1 MGNDCEVIQL
11 QGCMSKNQ
19 KVLQLS
25 LIFPAICQLLVFF
38 VLVFTANCWQNNE
51 MMVRGKMAEDKL
63 GCSIYC
69 NESTSEASVQWP
81 VDQ

>member
-1 MGNDCEVIQL
+1 
-11 QGCMSKNQ
+11 MSD
-19 KVLQLS
+19 VV
-25 LIFPAICQLLVFF
+25 VFCF
-38 VLVFTANCWQNNE
+38 VFTANTWQNNE
-51 MMVRGKMAEDKL
+51 MMVRGKIAEDKL